1 MRQLKLLL
9 AAIALLWAMPC
20 WGKPIDLHGKWE
32 HKKKS
37 IPIGLP
43 MDASIEEANREL
55 IVNFHEDLGDVCVI
69 VTSSTGEVIYNEK
82 VQTSTMPYLVIPL
95 KVRDQE
101 KGVLHI
107 MNDYNHVFGGF
118 LNLNFC
124 IVNDIGCKKYN
135 FLLFYLLKSSI
146 MKKVYLY
153 LFA

>member
-82 VQTSTMPYLVIPL
+82 VQTSTMPYLVIPVSYTHL
-95 KVRDQE
+95 TLPTTSRV
-101 KGVLHI
+101 
-107 MNDYNHVFGGF
+107 
-118 LNLNFC
+118 
-124 IVNDIGCKKYN
+124 
-135 FLLFYLLKSSI
+135 
-146 MKKVYLY
+146 
-153 LFA
+153 

>member
-32 HKKKS
+32 HKKK
-37 IPIGLP
+37 
-43 MDASIEEANREL
+43 SIEEANREL

-107 MNDYNHVFGGF
+107 MNDYNHVFGDF
-118 LNLNFC
+118 
-124 IVNDIGCKKYN
+124 
-135 FLLFYLLKSSI
+135 
-146 MKKVYLY
+146 
-153 LFA
+153 